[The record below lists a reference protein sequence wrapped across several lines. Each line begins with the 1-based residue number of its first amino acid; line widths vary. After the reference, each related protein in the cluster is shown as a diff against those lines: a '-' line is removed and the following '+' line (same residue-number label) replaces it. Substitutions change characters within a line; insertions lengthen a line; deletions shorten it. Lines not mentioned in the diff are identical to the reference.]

1 MYGMQCFSVYK
12 NGFTLVETLVAVS
25 ILLIAIVGPMTIAQ
39 KGIQN
44 AYFANEQ
51 VTAVFLAQE
60 AIEAVRELRDD
71 AALDAYNRSFK
82 GSVISGDTNNWVPAS
97 CAGGTT
103 CAYDSLSGAFE
114 SCGSNNNCVLR
125 FNSGTGRYTYEA
137 QSAEVSTSPFTRT
150 VVIGNPVSGGRPI
163 TVTVSWNAKIFG
175 GTNRSVTLQTW
186 IYDHYQRFE

>member
-1 MYGMQCFSVYK
+1 MQASLKDFK

-44 AYFANEQ
+44 AYFATEQ

-71 AALDAYNRSFK
+71 TALDAYDYSSGGG
-82 GSVISGDTNNWVPAS
+82 GSVVDTADWVPTACS
-97 CAGGTT
+97 GGST
-103 CAYDSLSGAFE
+103 CAYDSGSGAFE
-114 SCGSNNNCVLR
+114 SCASNNGCLLR
-125 FNSGTGRYTYEA
+125 FNTSSSRYTYENLGA
-137 QSAEVSTSPFTRT
+137 TVEDSPYTRT
-150 VVIGNPVSGGRPI
+150 IVMGNEMNGGRQI
-163 TVTVSWNAKIFG
+163 TVTVTWNTKIFG
-175 GTNRSVTLQTW
+175 GTERSVVLQTW